1 MIQLMATLQ
10 AWFLTRRADE
20 RGATMVEYG
29 LIVTAIAIVV
39 LAGAL
44 TLGKSVSSLFNSVSG
59 SL

>member
-1 MIQLMATLQ
+1 MNTFILALQ
-10 AWFLTRRADE
+10 AWMETRRADE

-44 TLGKSVSSLFNSVSG
+44 TLGSSVSSLFNSISG